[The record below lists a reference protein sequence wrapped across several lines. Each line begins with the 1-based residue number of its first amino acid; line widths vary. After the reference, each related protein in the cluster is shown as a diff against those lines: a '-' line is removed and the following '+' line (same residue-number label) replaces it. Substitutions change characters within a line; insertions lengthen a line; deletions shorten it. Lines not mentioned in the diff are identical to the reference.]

1 LEDQGVGEKVGSEWI
16 LGRLA
21 WGVCGLD
28 STGSGKVLVAGCCEC
43 GDEPSGPVVLYI
55 PALSHLPQEVYM
67 EQNSVISAIKCP
79 DCGLQVQLR
88 TPGPEGIV
96 ELPAN
101 LYLDSLLTVL
111 QQENMCGAGDQN
123 QDKRCS
129 KCQTVGS
136 ASTCQHCRQ
145 VGLDSKVR
153 SDTNR
158 SENLNPRNFR
168 SDNTLLCKFLRLK
181 R

>member
-1 LEDQGVGEKVGSEWI
+1 
-16 LGRLA
+16 
-21 WGVCGLD
+21 
-28 STGSGKVLVAGCCEC
+28 
-43 GDEPSGPVVLYI
+43 
-55 PALSHLPQEVYM
+55 M
-67 EQNSVISAIKCP
+67 EQNSVISAVQCP
-79 DCGLQVQLR
+79 VCGLQVQLR

-153 SDTNR
+153 S
-158 SENLNPRNFR
+158 
-168 SDNTLLCKFLRLK
+168 NTKTCIPETFGLTIHFYVSFCA
-181 R
+181 